1 MGADKSS
8 AQVVTAGRVAV
19 SAGLPARFKLIA
31 WTFSLSM
38 LLYVD
43 RIAISTA
50 RNDVSD
56 AFNLS
61 DTQFGWVLSSFALGY
76 ALFQTP
82 AGVLPDP
89 AIGDDARV
97 ARRAA

>member
-1 MGADKSS
+1 MAADRSS
-8 AQVVTAGRVAV
+8 AQAVRAHQVVA
-19 SAGLPARFKLIA
+19 SAGIPTRYKLIA

-38 LLYVD
+38 LLYID
-43 RIAISTA
+43 RVAISTA
-50 RNDVSD
+50 RGPLTD

-82 AGVLPDP
+82 AGLLADRN
-89 AIGDDARV
+89 G
-97 ARRAA
+97 ARRVLALIVA